1 MEVPLDG
8 PNRPAQGLGQG
19 LHLGPAQLCF
29 VVGVVGE
36 GTVGRDGLGRNSG
49 VGEVLDLRDP
59 GKFGLLW
66 HRRLL
71 FMVRRCA
78 LMIEFTK
85 AAVPVSREG
94 PPLFLC
100 CFSDAYFTYMVIL
113 ALALRFVR

>member
-19 LHLGPAQLCF
+19 LHLGPAQATL

-36 GTVGRDGLGRNSG
+36 GAVGRDSLGRNSG
-49 VGEVLDLRDP
+49 VGEVLDLRDT

-71 FMVRRCA
+71 LMVRRCA

-85 AAVPVSREG
+85 AAGSGSREIA

-100 CFSDAYFTYMVIL
+100 SFSDAYFTYTGIL
-113 ALALRFVR
+113 ALAPG

>member
-8 PNRPAQGLGQG
+8 PNRPAQCFSQG
-19 LHLGPAQLCF
+19 LHLGPAQATL

-49 VGEVLDLRDP
+49 VGEVLDLGDT
-59 GKFGLLW
+59 GKFGLVW

-78 LMIEFTK
+78 LAILEMVRFTK
-85 AAVPVSREG
+85 AAGTRSKMS
-94 PPLFLC
+94 PPL
-100 CFSDAYFTYMVIL
+100 
-113 ALALRFVR
+113 

>member
-8 PNRPAQGLGQG
+8 PNRPAQCFSQG
-19 LHLGPAQLCF
+19 LHLGPAKATL
-29 VVGVVGE
+29 VVSVVGE
-36 GTVGRDGLGRNSG
+36 GTVGGDGLGGDSG

-59 GKFGLLW
+59 GKFGLVW

-85 AAVPVSREG
+85 AACSGLMEIA
-94 PPLFLC
+94 PPLFYV
-100 CFSDAYFTYMVIL
+100 FF
-113 ALALRFVR
+113 